1 VFLPK
6 SSRPKPIKQ
15 QQLAHQSFFLFL
27 FFSLFLSSIHNRA
40 WDVVTILFV
49 LYLCWKIPFSLGF
62 EFWTGNKDLKPFEYF
77 MDAWFAADIIL
88 NFTTGFI
95 HDGHLHM
102 SLKDSASHYFEFW
115 FWVDIFATIPF
126 ELFLANTTKATRKSV
141 KMVKWFKIPR
151 LLRVGRI
158 LKQLKGYAR
167 FYKVFLAIALLIW
180 CVHFMG
186 CVWMSIIAPC
196 GDSYYVDHAGHCA
209 ETWDLYAVSLDH
221 GIGAV
226 MGTSTTLYND
236 DHEWITERL
245 LSANASILHIFHFG
259 ASIMGIL
266 NVAWIFGECATILGN
281 SDPYG
286 WEYFGRL
293 DRIKSE
299 LALHHV
305 PEPLCEEINAYYNY
319 MYMNNR
325 HGATQIL
332 CDPDMSVSLRKKI
345 AIHLH
350 REILLHCSFFKNASQ
365 GCLEMSCERLSFE
378 VHLPNTV
385 LIAAGDAYSV
395 RDVRQMFIVGR
406 GTLQVI
412 QGKPHSDRT
421 KNIVISEIVKGQ
433 CFGEMALLHPRQ
445 SRNST
450 VMSSS
455 IVELYSLTNEDFKD
469 LLGTF

>member
-1 VFLPK
+1 MVYDPPEQPAQKVGHTTTTQQHLAASLFVFLPK
-6 SSRPKPIKQ
+6 SSRPKPIQQ

-226 MGTSTTLYND
+226 MGT
-236 DHEWITERL
+236 
-245 LSANASILHIFHFG
+245 
-259 ASIMGIL
+259 
-266 NVAWIFGECATILGN
+266 
-281 SDPYG
+281 
-286 WEYFGRL
+286 
-293 DRIKSE
+293 
-299 LALHHV
+299 
-305 PEPLCEEINAYYNY
+305 
-319 MYMNNR
+319 
-325 HGATQIL
+325 
-332 CDPDMSVSLRKKI
+332 
-345 AIHLH
+345 
-350 REILLHCSFFKNASQ
+350 
-365 GCLEMSCERLSFE
+365 
-378 VHLPNTV
+378 
-385 LIAAGDAYSV
+385 
-395 RDVRQMFIVGR
+395 
-406 GTLQVI
+406 
-412 QGKPHSDRT
+412 
-421 KNIVISEIVKGQ
+421 
-433 CFGEMALLHPRQ
+433 
-445 SRNST
+445 
-450 VMSSS
+450 
-455 IVELYSLTNEDFKD
+455 LTMR
-469 LLGTF
+469 

>member
-1 VFLPK
+1 MKYIIL
-6 SSRPKPIKQ
+6 Q
-15 QQLAHQSFFLFL
+15 Y
-27 FFSLFLSSIHNRA
+27 RA

-62 EFWTGNKDLKPFEYF
+62 EFWTGNKDLKPFELF
-77 MDAWFAADIIL
+77 MDIWFALDIIL

-186 CVWMSIIAPC
+186 CIWMSIITPC
-196 GDSYYVDHAGHCA
+196 GDDYYDYNKVGHCSNV
-209 ETWDLYAVSLDH
+209 WSLYAVSLDH

-226 MGTSTTLYND
+226 LGTSTTLYRD
-236 DHEWITERL
+236 DHEWVSERL
-245 LSANASILHIFHFG
+245 QGLQVPLLHLFHFG
-259 ASIMGIL
+259 ASILGIL
-266 NVAWIFGECATILGN
+266 NIAWIFGECATILGN

-299 LALHHV
+299 MALHHV
-305 PEPLCEEINAYYNY
+305 PHQLCDEINAYYNY

-325 HGATQIL
+325 HGATQLL
-332 CDPDMSVSLRKKI
+332 CDPDMSESLRKKI
-345 AIHLH
+345 SIYMY
-350 REILLHCSFFKNASQ
+350 REVLLHCSFFKSASKR
-365 GCLEMSCERLSFE
+365 CLEMACERLKFE
-378 VHLPNTV
+378 VHLPKTV
-385 LIAAGDAYSV
+385 LISAGDASGV
-395 RDVRQMFIVGR
+395 RGISQMYIVGR
-406 GTLQVI
+406 GSLNVV
-412 QGKPHSDRT
+412 QGKPHNDDT
-421 KNIVISEIVKGQ
+421 KNIVISTINVGE
-433 CFGEMALLHPRQ
+433 CFGEMALLYPQ
-445 SRNST
+445 QPRNST
-450 VMSSS
+450 VVAVT
-455 IVELYSLTNEDFKD
+455 IIEVYSLSNEDFKD
-469 LLGTF
+469 LLGM